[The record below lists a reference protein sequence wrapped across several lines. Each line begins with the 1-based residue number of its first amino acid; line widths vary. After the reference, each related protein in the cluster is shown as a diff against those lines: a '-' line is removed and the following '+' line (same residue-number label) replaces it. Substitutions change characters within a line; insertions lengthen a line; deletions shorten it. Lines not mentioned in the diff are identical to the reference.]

1 MARMLPE
8 LCQGSNSMQKP
19 RILLIEDTDSVREV
33 LTRQLEALGM
43 AVTALADGDM
53 VKRELDKTRYDLV
66 MADLHLPNCSGFDIA
81 RFAHAKKCKVV
92 LVSGDSKV
100 TAREDLL
107 TSQFDQ
113 ILTKPV
119 NMDIL
124 KDMLVQHSLLEG
136 TGNAAKIE
144 VAADKFDESG
154 SINITSLE
162 EQMGELDDLALQ
174 MLKRFPTMMK
184 PLVMDIEACA
194 KSGDLKKLVETAHSL
209 KGAARSAGADHLG
222 LLLERIQEA
231 ATNGQINT
239 PEVTEMNAE
248 FDRVQNAIQKL
259 CAA

>member
-1 MARMLPE
+1 MLPE
-8 LCQGSNSMQKP
+8 LCQGSNCMQKP

-43 AVTALADGDM
+43 AVTALADGDL
-53 VKRELDKTRYDLV
+53 VKRELDQNPYDLV

-100 TAREDLL
+100 TSREDLL
-107 TSQFDQ
+107 TAQFDQ

-124 KDMLVQHSLLEG
+124 KNMLVQHSLLKGEEI
-136 TGNAAKIE
+136 AAKKE
-144 VAADKFDESG
+144 APADKFDESG
-154 SINITSLE
+154 CINITSLE

-184 PLVMDIEACA
+184 PLVLDIENHV
-194 KSGDLKKLVETAHSL
+194 KSGDMEKLVETAHSL
-209 KGAARSAGADHLG
+209 KGAARSAGADRLG
-222 LLLERIQEA
+222 LILERIQDA
-231 ATNGQINT
+231 ATNGQIST
-239 PEVTEMNAE
+239 PEVTEMNTE
-248 FDRVQNAIQKL
+248 FERVQNAIQKL